1 VKMATKKPA
10 KTAENKGAMIWVMR
24 SCAHCAN
31 EIAAQKDSLRVL
43 SRSYQETRFRD
54 RWTWW
59 HRNCWG
65 K

>member
-1 VKMATKKPA
+1 
-10 KTAENKGAMIWVMR
+10 MIWVMR